1 MSFNRHI
8 IKDLRSWR
16 ASPRRKPLILRGA
29 RQVGKTTLVQ
39 LFAKEFSYFVS
50 INLERAQHQ
59 KYFTEYDDVTQITEA
74 LLLDFN
80 IPFSELNNT
89 LLFIDEIQES
99 PKAIALLRY
108 FYEDLP
114 NLAVISAGSLLEFTF
129 RNVQHFPVGRV
140 QYLYLSPM
148 NFEEFL
154 EAIGQTQ
161 AQKALQ
167 TIPVSQTAHN
177 TLLRLFHIYTN
188 LGGMPE
194 VVKMYAETGS
204 ISSASAVYES
214 IWNTYKDDVEKYAVS
229 ESEKRIIKHIL
240 NTAPFAVDQRVT
252 FQNFGAS
259 NYKSREVGEAMRKL
273 DDAKI
278 VQLIY
283 PSTSL
288 KLPIVSDFKKSPK
301 LQFLDTGILNHTLRL
316 QSKLLAID
324 DLSDAF
330 KGAIIPRVIFQELIS
345 INKTSYHTPHF
356 WVRQK
361 NQSSAEVDLV
371 LSYNDVVIPIEI
383 KAGKI
388 GKLKSLIQ
396 FIEMS
401 DHPFAIRMYAGEF
414 ALEQHTTPK
423 GKEYTL
429 LNLPYYLG
437 TQLPKYLSWFTE
449 QIAS

>member
-8 IKDLRSWR
+8 IKDLIDWRRS
-16 ASPRRKPLILRGA
+16 PHRKPLILRGA

-39 LFAKEFSYFVS
+39 LFAKEFSHFVS
-50 INLERAQHQ
+50 INLERPQHQ
-59 KYFTEYDDVTQITEA
+59 KYFTSYDDAKQITEA

-80 IPFSELNNT
+80 IPFSELNRT

-114 NLAVISAGSLLEFTF
+114 HLAVISAGSLLEFTL

-148 NFEEFL
+148 NFDEFL
-154 EAIGQTQ
+154 QAIGQTE
-161 AQKALQ
+161 ALKALR
-167 TIPVSQTAHN
+167 TLPVSQTAHS

-194 VVKMYAETGS
+194 VVKMYTKTDS
-204 ISSASAVYES
+204 ISSASSVYES
-214 IWNTYKDDVEKYAVS
+214 IWNTYKDDVEKYGAS
-229 ESEKRIIKHIL
+229 ESEKRIIRHIL
-240 NTAPFAVDQRVT
+240 DTAAFEVDHRIT

-278 VQLIY
+278 IQLIY
-283 PSTSL
+283 PTTSL
-288 KLPIVSDFKKSPK
+288 KLPILPDFKKSPR
-301 LQFLDTGILNHTLRL
+301 LQFLDTGILNHIVSI
-316 QSKLLAID
+316 QSKILAID
-324 DLSDAF
+324 DLADAY
-330 KGAIIPRVIFQELIS
+330 KGAIIPHIIFQELIS
-345 INKTSYHTPHF
+345 LNKTSYNVPQF

-371 LSYNDVVIPIEI
+371 LNYQDFVIPIEI
-383 KAGKI
+383 KSGKI

-396 FIEMS
+396 FVEMS
-401 DHPFAIRMYAGEF
+401 DHPLAIRMYAGKLSIEN
-414 ALEQHTTPK
+414 HTTPK
-423 GKEYTL
+423 GKAFKL

-437 TQLPKYLSWFTE
+437 TQLPKYLKYF
-449 QIAS
+449 ADLK